1 MYINPYLLFLI
12 ILPIYL
18 YVKNSRYG
26 EIFKLLLK
34 YKMKILKKK
43 IPRGV
48 NKYGENEDSKND
60 KIVPYNHEIINEI
73 IKDTDI
79 TKNDTRFLLEVAKI
93 EIQSK
98 QGNKFDD
105 TKYDEI
111 IKQIANKEYSDTQSD
126 VETLRETFI
135 KNYTNMKFDVYS
147 LSDDIKKKIKNYQ
160 LDAEIMDEF
169 EKDIKEDIYYLK
181 DLLQVIDDIENLGT
195 TREDKILLKELKQ
208 LSNDKKYIMKF
219 KDNNILTQ
227 FSPQLYHYIY
237 DGEIVKLFSDIDF
250 KYDVEAFV
258 QKVRTK
264 PLKDI
269 ENLSSTNREIY
280 DRRYVPCERAYHYEI
295 ESAKFKN
302 DNIANNIWT
311 RHRIVTTDLDTL
323 TSNKIEECFNSR
335 SPSNY
340 IFFLTLFWT
349 ARGFVNATEYERME
363 KGYKYYTDE
372 YTKPNNDEYTNE
384 YTNEYTKTPETP
396 ETPKPTTFTLKKS
409 NYDEE
414 IDKLNINENTIKQF
428 TKTCPV
434 YSVLDKE
441 LYNDKQSC
449 REQTFKIH
457 PDKNIGC
464 TKLAT
469 PVYQDYKKLNICPF

>member
-1 MYINPYLLFLI
+1 MKWKFNNFVTFVKKNILIILIILISMYINPYLLFLI

-269 ENLSSTNREIY
+269 ENLSST
-280 DRRYVPCERAYHYEI
+280 
-295 ESAKFKN
+295 
-302 DNIANNIWT
+302 
-311 RHRIVTTDLDTL
+311 
-323 TSNKIEECFNSR
+323 
-335 SPSNY
+335 
-340 IFFLTLFWT
+340 
-349 ARGFVNATEYERME
+349 
-363 KGYKYYTDE
+363 
-372 YTKPNNDEYTNE
+372 
-384 YTNEYTKTPETP
+384 
-396 ETPKPTTFTLKKS
+396 
-409 NYDEE
+409 
-414 IDKLNINENTIKQF
+414 
-428 TKTCPV
+428 
-434 YSVLDKE
+434 
-441 LYNDKQSC
+441 
-449 REQTFKIH
+449 
-457 PDKNIGC
+457 
-464 TKLAT
+464 
-469 PVYQDYKKLNICPF
+469 